1 MNRKCTNL
9 HPTLMPGCYTALQ
22 LLLCSNPPLCFH
34 ISLVGP
40 AACSITFNYPP
51 RQRTD
56 NGCLLA
62 LVITGFR
69 GQVIR
74 SWLYCHPVTL
84 LRPQEAYGRKEVSLL

>member
-1 MNRKCTNL
+1 
-9 HPTLMPGCYTALQ
+9 MPRFYTALQ

-74 SWLYCHPVTL
+74 SWLHCHPVTL